1 MESIKLSK
9 RLSTIAKYVP
19 TGKKVA
25 DIGSDHALLPSY
37 LILEAISPFAIAGE
51 VNQGPFEAASKQIKG
66 LRLEQKVSV
75 RNGNGL
81 NVLGHDEVDLI
92 TIAGMGGSLISE
104 ILEAGKEKLKYIE
117 RLILQPNVGSE
128 TVRKW
133 LDFNEWD
140 IIAEDIIEEEE
151 KIYEVIVAEPR
162 GNSENHAYRDQDRSK
177 DDLYRLGPFLWR
189 EKSEILTEKWK
200 REYDKNKY
208 ILKQLEKS
216 EDIVAKKL
224 KEEEINKEIHWIMG
238 VLECLEKG
246 KI

>member
-37 LILEAISPFAIAGE
+37 LVLEAISPFAIAGE

-66 LRLEQKVSV
+66 LGLEQKVSV
-75 RNGNGL
+75 RKGNGL
-81 NVLGHDEVDLI
+81 DVLGNNEVDVI

-104 ILEAGKEKLKYIE
+104 ILEAGKEKLRYTE
-117 RLILQPNVGSE
+117 RLVLQPNVGSE
-128 TVRKW
+128 FVRKW
-133 LDFNEWD
+133 LDLNNWN

-162 GNSENHAYRDQDRSK
+162 RNSENYSYQDQDRTK
-177 DDLYRLGPFLWR
+177 DDLFRLGPFLWQ

-200 REYDKNKY
+200 KEYDKNKY

-216 EDIVAKKL
+216 EDIAVRKI
-224 KEEEINKEIHWIMG
+224 KEGEINKEIKWIMG